1 MYHITDKEAAVKEI
15 QRYLYVISDTAYP
28 EIPRIPIDGDFDGE
42 TRVAVEKFQQI
53 MGIEITGKVNSET
66 FRLLYEEYLAV
77 TAEKS
82 TDDSIIGDDNFP
94 LEEGSHSEDVRA
106 LHIIINELKKT
117 YTELP
122 FVGTG
127 AFYNRI
133 TAEAVRMLREIYML
147 APGSSGDKKLH
158 SRLKEDIDARR
169 RVKQKYS

>member
-28 EIPRIPIDGDFDGE
+28 EIPRIPVDGDFDGE
-42 TRVAVEKFQQI
+42 TRVAVEKFQQL
-53 MGIEITGKVNSET
+53 MGIEVTGKVNNET
-66 FRLLYEEYLAV
+66 FGLIYEEYLAV
-77 TAEKS
+77 TAEKN
-82 TDDSIIGDDNFP
+82 TDDSIISGDNFP

-106 LHIIINELKKT
+106 LHIIINELKET

-127 AFYNRI
+127 AFYNRA
-133 TAEAVRMLREIYML
+133 TAEAVRMLRKIYML
-147 APGSSGDKKLH
+147 TPADSVDKVLY
-158 SRLKEDIDARR
+158 SRLREDLDARR